1 MSAFRTLY
9 LMSAL
14 FSRKTEGCAAF
25 CAITEDIGR
34 VIAIAALG
42 LTRGIKGKE
51 ALERVADLQKSL
63 VFFSA
68 FIDVS

>member
-1 MSAFRTLY
+1 
-9 LMSAL
+9 MSAL

-25 CAITEDIGR
+25 GTIAEDIGR
-34 VIAIAALG
+34 VIAVAALG
-42 LTRGIKGKE
+42 LTRGIKGKK
-51 ALERVADLQKSL
+51 ALECVADLQKSL